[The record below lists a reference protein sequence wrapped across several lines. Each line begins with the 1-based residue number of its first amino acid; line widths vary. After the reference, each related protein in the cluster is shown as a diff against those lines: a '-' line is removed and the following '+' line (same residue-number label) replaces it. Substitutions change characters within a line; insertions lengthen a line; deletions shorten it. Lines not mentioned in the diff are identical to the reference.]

1 MKKIVAIVACLAMA
15 GAAFGLGARQSMT
28 EEEAL
33 AAIDQ
38 KVAELGLRLEEA
50 QAAEQAFIAIAQA
63 GVRVREA
70 LRIVNEGLED
80 GLRLREMNQ
89 IAVRARELRGEGLAE
104 GKVEEALRSMT
115 RTMTQERVRV
125 EEGTQAGQ
133 GSAGSG
139 AQPAGPGAPSSPG
152 KP

>member
-15 GAAFGLGARQSMT
+15 GAAFGLGARQTMS

-38 KVAELGLRLEEA
+38 KAAELGLRLEEA
-50 QAAEQAFIAIAQA
+50 QAAEQAFMAIAQA
-63 GVRVREA
+63 GVRVRDA

-89 IAVRARELRGEGLAE
+89 IAVRARELQGEGLGEA
-104 GKVEEALRSMT
+104 KVEEALRTMA
-115 RTMTQERVRV
+115 RTMTQERVRA
-125 EEGTQAGQ
+125 EEGTQTGQ
-133 GSAGSG
+133 GSAGG
-139 AQPAGPGAPSSPG
+139 DAQPAGPGAPSSPG

>member
-15 GAAFGLGARQSMT
+15 GAAFGLGSRQSMT
-28 EEEAL
+28 EEDAL

-50 QAAEQAFIAIAQA
+50 QAAEQAFIAITQA
-63 GVRVREA
+63 GVRIREA

-89 IAVRARELRGEGLAE
+89 IAVRARELRGEGLGEA
-104 GKVEEALRSMT
+104 KVEEALRTMT
-115 RTMTQERVRV
+115 RTMTQERVRA
-125 EEGTQAGQ
+125 EEGTQAGP

-139 AQPAGPGAPSSPG
+139 AQPAGPGAPG